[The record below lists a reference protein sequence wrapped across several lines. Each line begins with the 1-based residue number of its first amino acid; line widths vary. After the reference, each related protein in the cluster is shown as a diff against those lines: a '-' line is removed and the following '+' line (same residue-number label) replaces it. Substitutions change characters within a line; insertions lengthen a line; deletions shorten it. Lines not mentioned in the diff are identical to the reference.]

1 MRVLLVEPPTD
12 FWFVMGE
19 YLPPPFG
26 IIQLAAYIERELI
39 DVEIEILD
47 CTTQKIG
54 WRELERDIEAFN
66 PELVASSAFAS
77 DGSAQAAGLWI
88 FFGIAIAVA
97 FVLGVAALGCG
108 LGMGNAIRGAL
119 EGTARNPE
127 AGGKIMTT
135 MIIGLALVE
144 ALCIYAFV
152 IALIM
157 YLNLPDFDQ
166 FVELVM
172 H

>member
-1 MRVLLVEPPTD
+1 MSRRTLCAISTAVLISG
-12 FWFVMGE
+12 M
-19 YLPPPFG
+19 
-26 IIQLAAYIERELI
+26 
-39 DVEIEILD
+39 
-47 CTTQKIG
+47 
-54 WRELERDIEAFN
+54 
-66 PELVASSAFAS
+66 ASSAFAS

-97 FVLGVAALGCG
+97 FVLGVAALGTG

-157 YLNLPDFDQ
+157 YLKLPDFEQ
-166 FVELVM
+166 FVEMVM
-172 H
+172 N